1 MRSSKMEAEQKQVSC
16 MLASVSNQA
25 IASGLH
31 YVESVRFAVG
41 VHEVPPH
48 LCALAVTY
56 RPCSMQRGSE
66 V

>member
-1 MRSSKMEAEQKQVSC
+1 MKQGC
-16 MLASVSNQA
+16 GIKYKPLK
-25 IASGLH
+25 LLLY
-31 YVESVRFAVG
+31 YVASVRFAVG

-56 RPCSMQRGSE
+56 KPYRMQRGYA